1 MAIIKD
7 GTKGVRGKGVDSVN
21 EDKPV
26 EIGEQQQVVLDQLYI
41 IHRRGDPFEEGRE
54 IARLIGEKVPLDKG
68 EGPHEVTLTQD
79 HFAGLL
85 NISQAAV
92 FRLISLT
99 TLEPCFEE
107 LYRQGGIAKSTA
119 YELAAL
125 GPEEREPFKD
135 REKITFEEVNQYRRD
150 LKLAPLLELAAQP
163 FPEYDNDLSVEVQQA
178 EAWWKTLSLMKKI
191 DVYEAETI

>member
-1 MAIIKD
+1 L
-7 GTKGVRGKGVDSVN
+7 S

-26 EIGEQQQVVLDQLYI
+26 EIGEQRQVVLDQLYI

-54 IARLIGEKVPLDKG
+54 IARLIGEKVSLDTG
-68 EGPHEVTLTQD
+68 EGPQEVTLTQG
-79 HFAGLL
+79 HFAKLL

-99 TLEPCFEE
+99 TLEPYFEE
-107 LYRQGGIAKSTA
+107 MYREGGIAKSTA

-125 GPEEREPFKD
+125 TQEEREPFKG
-135 REKITFEEVNQYRRD
+135 REKITYEEVNQYRRD

-163 FPEYDNDLSVEVQQA
+163 FPEYDNALSVELQQA
-178 EAWWKTLSLMKKI
+178 EAWWKTLSPSEKVGLYKTKAT
-191 DVYEAETI
+191 EN